1 MRKAVRVFRA
11 LSDETRIRLIK
22 LLEDA
27 GEVCV
32 CDIMNAM
39 GISQTRASRNLNI
52 LKGAGLVTDRRDKHR
67 IYYSTNKKTAEEC
80 CGDVLN
86 VIGKWLTA
94 DEEIIN
100 DKQRLRLM
108 LKKQSKRG
116 VKS

>member
-1 MRKAVRVFRA
+1 MKKAVKVFRA

-32 CDIMNAM
+32 CDIMRAM
-39 GISQTRASRNLNI
+39 EISQTRASRNLNI
-52 LKGAGLVTDRRDKHR
+52 LREAGLVSDRRDKHW
-67 IYYSTNKKTAEEC
+67 IYYSVNQKTAEEC

-94 DEEIIN
+94 DEEIMN
-100 DKQRLRLM
+100 DKQRLKLI
-108 LKKQSKRG
+108 LKKQAKKG
-116 VKS
+116 AKS